1 MAMTTA
7 SPISEMKTFN
17 NSLAHQ
23 FFVLISAIIILALS
37 FSAYL
42 QYKNESKNIK
52 NSLTSHGNS
61 LAELLASISIDP
73 LLIFDDVTLNSYA
86 EFTSKQKDIVFA
98 AVVNLDKVSL
108 THYLNREN
116 PYIKIIPGSKT
127 AVDIQPLLEALIKNS
142 NILFVEVP
150 VIFKG
155 KTLAH
160 SWVGLDRMPY
170 EKESFKTL
178 VQIIA
183 VTFGVGLF
191 VASSIFFLFK
201 KKIFKP
207 IEILNQNAQKIA
219 KFEFENP
226 VVVSGKGELTILAE
240 SFDKMRFQ
248 LKEMIESRNKVMDD
262 LSELNESLEER
273 VNERTK
279 ELQLLNSKIVHQ
291 AMHDPLT
298 GLPNRALIVE
308 QLKKEISHSKRSNT
322 TLSVFMIDLNNF
334 KDVND
339 TLGHPVGDGLLKDVA
354 QRLRLSL
361 RESDTVGRLGGD
373 EFAVVLP
380 GVSED
385 EAISVATKIK
395 ERLEPSFTLDDH
407 VLKIGASVGIALYPA
422 HGDDHTS
429 LIRVADV
436 AMYEAKKSNSHVC
449 VYQPDLDKHTKMRLA
464 LMNDLHE
471 AITSDQLELYYQPKI
486 SISKSKVV
494 SVEGLIRWYHP
505 ENGWI
510 MPDEFIAL
518 AEGSKLINELSY
530 WVLDHA
536 FAQWKTWSDS
546 GLDLQIAVNLSAQNL
561 VDEKLPG
568 YISMLNDKY
577 NMLPGGIKV
586 EITESTIMSNIE
598 IAMAIMA
605 DPHMQNLQFSIDDF
619 GTGYSSLS
627 YLKKLSVNEVKID
640 KAFVSEMSHDE
651 DDEQIVKSVIDLA
664 HNLGHNVVAEGVE
677 SKDVYD
683 RLVSMGCDEVQGYYF
698 SKPVPADELLS
709 AVHAIESGLTEQ

>member
-1 MAMTTA
+1 
-7 SPISEMKTFN
+7 MKFIN

-42 QYKNESKNIK
+42 QYKNESKNIQ
-52 NSLTSHGNS
+52 NSLISHGKS

-73 LLIFDDVTLNSYA
+73 LLIYDDVTLNSYA
-86 EFTSKQKDIVFA
+86 EFTSEQKNIVFA
-98 AVVNLDKVSL
+98 AVVNPEKVSL
-108 THYLNREN
+108 THYIDHEN
-116 PYIKIIPGSKT
+116 PYIKNIPGSEKF
-127 AVDIQPLLEALIKNS
+127 VDIQPLLKKLISNK

-150 VIFKG
+150 VKFKQ
-155 KTLAH
+155 KTLAY

-178 VQIIA
+178 IQIIL

-191 VASSIFFLFK
+191 VAASIFFLFK

-207 IEILNQNAQKIA
+207 ISTLNMSAQNIA
-219 KFEFENP
+219 KFEFEEP
-226 VVVSGKGELTILAE
+226 VIVNGHGELTVLAE
-240 SFDKMRFQ
+240 SFDRMRFQ
-248 LKEMIESRNKVMDD
+248 LKEMIESRNKVMND

-279 ELQLLNSKIVHQ
+279 ELQLLNSKIAHQ

-298 GLPNRALIVE
+298 GLPNRVLIVE
-308 QLKKEISHSKRSNT
+308 QLKKEISRAKRNES

-339 TLGHPVGDGLLKDVA
+339 TLGHPVGDGLLKEVA
-354 QRLRLSL
+354 QRLKLSL

-380 GVSED
+380 DVSEED
-385 EAISVATKIK
+385 AVKVATMIREK
-395 ERLEPSFTLDDH
+395 LEPSFNLDDH
-407 VLKIGASVGIALYPA
+407 VLKIGASIGLALYPM
-422 HGDDHTS
+422 HGEDHTS

-449 VYQPDLDKHTKMRLA
+449 VYQPEMDKHTKTRLA

-471 AITSDQLELYYQPKI
+471 AIENNQLELFYQPKI
-486 SISKSKVV
+486 SIGKSKVV
-494 SVEGLIRWYHP
+494 SVEGLIRWCHP

-510 MPDEFIAL
+510 MPDEFIPL
-518 AEGSKLINELSY
+518 AEGSKLINELCY
-530 WVLDHA
+530 WVLDRA
-536 FAQWKTWSDS
+536 YSQWKAWHES
-546 GLDLQIAVNLSAQNL
+546 GVELQIAVNLSARNL
-561 VDEKLPG
+561 IDETLPG
-568 YISMLNDKY
+568 YISKLNRKY
-577 NMLPGGIKV
+577 NMLDGGIKV
-586 EITESTIMSNIE
+586 EITESAIMSNIE
-598 IAMAIMA
+598 VAMAVME
-605 DPHMQNLQFSIDDF
+605 DPNMQGLQFSIDDF

-640 KAFVSEMSHDE
+640 KAFVSEMAHDD
-651 DDEQIVKSVIDLA
+651 DDESIVKSVIDLA

-677 SKDVYD
+677 SKDVLEQ
-683 RLVSMGCDEVQGYYF
+683 LVSMGCDEVQGYFF
-698 SKPVPADELLS
+698 SKPVPVDKLL
-709 AVHAIESGLTEQ
+709 VTIQAIESEISGMDC